1 MAKFEMTE
9 DGLYYC
15 YENVADIIDS
25 HYACSE
31 RIDAYLG
38 DEVFQDVVIN
48 SYARINLSN
57 DKDCSRVLAKMSRIG
72 YWLKR
77 RIKLYEAKEKKNGT
91 D

>member
-15 YENVADIIDS
+15 YENTADTIDP

-31 RIDAYLG
+31 KIDAYLD
-38 DEVFQDVVIN
+38 DEVFQDAVIN

-57 DKDCSRVLAKMSRIG
+57 DKDCSRVLAKMNRVG
-72 YWLKR
+72 NWLKR
-77 RIKLYEAKEKKNGT
+77 RIALCEAKEIKNGT